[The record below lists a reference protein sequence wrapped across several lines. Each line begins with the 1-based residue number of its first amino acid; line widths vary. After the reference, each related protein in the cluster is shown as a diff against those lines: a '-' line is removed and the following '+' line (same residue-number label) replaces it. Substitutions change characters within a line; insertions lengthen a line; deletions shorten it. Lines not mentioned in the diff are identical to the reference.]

1 MVYYS
6 LANYHDVQE
15 LEGAPNNN
23 VDNINFERIIDFSK
37 YRESN
42 YKVGWCYLFVYT
54 LVEVIFITYILVGTY
69 FDMNMLM
76 IYITTIP
83 FLLGLFIH
91 NIYMCYALYKN
102 TTTLLRNMSSSRVL
116 KIYVKHMLCIGYA
129 HLFHTLIYNTFIVL
143 LCLMVKDNNNYIM
156 YVICSIVIILHTSGL
171 IFTTAYEKKYFEQ
184 FCIVAL
190 QIINPI

>member
-15 LEGAPNNN
+15 LEGVPNNN

-69 FDMNMLM
+69 FDMN
-76 IYITTIP
+76 YI
-83 FLLGLFIH
+83 
-91 NIYMCYALYKN
+91 
-102 TTTLLRNMSSSRVL
+102 
-116 KIYVKHMLCIGYA
+116 
-129 HLFHTLIYNTFIVL
+129 
-143 LCLMVKDNNNYIM
+143 
-156 YVICSIVIILHTSGL
+156 
-171 IFTTAYEKKYFEQ
+171 
-184 FCIVAL
+184 
-190 QIINPI
+190 